1 MRKAEEGRMIQ
12 YNAVNDDDFDRTNFR
27 RISDEDFDNQSNRST
42 LQATEDIDK
51 GTTYY
56 RIDDKIETF
65 EHTNSKKRGG
75 RPAAF
80 RYLACNDDEGSG
92 TSAHAQS
99 YREVIER
106 QMFRLRRIC
115 VRDEDF
121 VWTINKLRERCLNSD
136 FDVKMVEEIM
146 KASLAQL
153 DQYRAITIVV

>member
-1 MRKAEEGRMIQ
+1 MIQ
-12 YNAVNDDDFDRTNFR
+12 YNAVNDENFDTTNFR
-27 RISDEDFDNQSNRST
+27 RISDENSDNQSNSST
-42 LQATEDIDK
+42 LQAKEDVDK

-80 RYLACNDDEGSG
+80 RYLACNDDEGA
-92 TSAHAQS
+92 TTHAQS

-115 VRDEDF
+115 VRDE
-121 VWTINKLRERCLNSD
+121 
-136 FDVKMVEEIM
+136 
-146 KASLAQL
+146 
-153 DQYRAITIVV
+153 